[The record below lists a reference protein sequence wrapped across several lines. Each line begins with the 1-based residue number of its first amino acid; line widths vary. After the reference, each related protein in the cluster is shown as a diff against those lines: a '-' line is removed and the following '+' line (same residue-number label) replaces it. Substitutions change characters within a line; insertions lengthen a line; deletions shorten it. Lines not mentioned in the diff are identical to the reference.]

1 MTEKQ
6 VLDLQQTSQRLYL
19 LMVGSFYHAYN
30 EAAFALSR
38 ITGYKILPKQR
49 KQGTIYQLGFGVKQI
64 DSIKQRCAEH
74 GIELKMEDDKGLLWS
89 FTGGDTSF
97 DASLVSQPESK
108 SDTNPATMKV
118 SHSRRHSFSDSIRK
132 HEKKLALI
140 KLLDVDLPHIYCKAV
155 QLQNFSL
162 RLLSPEREIARKYRF
177 TAIDDLLK
185 MSTHLIEN
193 ADLLTLEY
201 GKERMDRAKHV
212 AVLARTYATTI
223 GNLVNLRVLT
233 PVEEADAA
241 VIIAELEGEA
251 KAIWWECYNKEKKK
265 GQNSKEEYP
274 PTECAV

>member
-89 FTGGDTSF
+89 FAGGDTSF
-97 DASLVSQPESK
+97 DASLVSKP
-108 SDTNPATMKV
+108 NPKPDAKPAKMQV
-118 SHSRRHSFSDSIRK
+118 SRSRRQSFSDSIRK
-132 HEKKLALI
+132 HERKLALVN
-140 KLLDVDLPHIYCKAV
+140 LLDVDPPYIYCKAV

-162 RLLSPEREIARKYRF
+162 RLQSPEREIAKKYRF

-185 MSTHLIEN
+185 LSNRLIEFT
-193 ADLLTLEY
+193 DLLTLEY

-212 AVLARTYATTI
+212 AVLARTYASTI
-223 GNLVNLRVLT
+223 GNLVNLHVLSAT
-233 PVEEADAA
+233 EEADAA
-241 VIIAELEGEA
+241 VIIAEIEGEA
-251 KAIWWECYNKEKKK
+251 KTIWWECYNKEKKK
-265 GQNSKEEYP
+265 GRNSKEEYP